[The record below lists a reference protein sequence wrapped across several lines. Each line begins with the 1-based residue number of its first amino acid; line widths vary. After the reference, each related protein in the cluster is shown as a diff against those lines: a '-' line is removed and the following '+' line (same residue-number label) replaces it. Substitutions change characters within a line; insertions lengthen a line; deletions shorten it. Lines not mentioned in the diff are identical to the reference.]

1 MQMHADWSYPTLIRF
16 GAGRISELAAA
27 CRSIGIQR
35 PLLVTDPGVAKLPM
49 VQDALDL
56 CKAEGLDI
64 GLFSA
69 IKANP
74 NEANVIAGA
83 TAFRVGDH
91 DGVIA
96 FGGGSAIDCA
106 KVIAFQHAQPKPL
119 WDYESA
125 DGWWSGVDESTFAPI
140 IAVPTTAGT
149 GSEVGRAAVIV
160 NEDSHEKKILF
171 HPRMM
176 PALVIADPELTV
188 GLSSVLTAGVG
199 LDAFAHSLEAYCA
212 PPFHPQ
218 SDGIALEGMR
228 LVKEALGDAVRD
240 GADLAARSKMLAAA
254 SMGAVAFQKGLGAI
268 HSLSHPIGALYDTPH
283 GMTNAVIMPYVL
295 EFNRPAIAA
304 KFDRLAAYLGLSG
317 GFDGV
322 MEWVLDIRSQIDVPH
337 TLLAFGVDD
346 AQVGAVA
353 KMAAIDPTAATNPL
367 PLTPSG
373 AREIFEA
380 AYQGILKAT

>member
-16 GAGRISELAAA
+16 GAGRISELATA
-27 CRSIGIQR
+27 CKSVGMQR

-56 CKAEGLDI
+56 CKAEGLAI
-64 GLFSA
+64 GLFSEV
-69 IKANP
+69 KANP

-83 TAFRVGDH
+83 AAFRAGDH

-188 GLSSVLTAGVG
+188 GLPPVLTAGVG

-212 PPFHPQ
+212 PTFHPQ

-240 GADLAARSKMLAAA
+240 GRDIAARSKMLAAA
-254 SMGAVAFQKGLGAI
+254 SMGAVAFQKGLGAV
-268 HSLSHPIGALYDTPH
+268 HSLSHPIGALYDTHH
-283 GMTNAVIMPYVL
+283 GMTNAVVMPYVL
-295 EFNRPAIAA
+295 VFNRDAIAP
-304 KFDRLAAYLGLSG
+304 KMQRLAAYLGLTG

-322 MEWVLDIRSQIDVPH
+322 MQWLLDIRAEIGVPH
-337 TLLAFGVDD
+337 TLRDFGVDD
-346 AQVGAVA
+346 AQVPLVA
-353 KMAAIDPTAATNPL
+353 KMAAADPTAATNPVT
-367 PLTPSG
+367 LTVP
-373 AREIFEA
+373 AAEQIFAA
-380 AYQGILKAT
+380 AYQGQLP

>member
-1 MQMHADWSYPTLIRF
+1 MQMHANWNYPTLIRF
-16 GAGRISELAAA
+16 GAGRISELAEA
-27 CRSIGIQR
+27 CKSAGMQR

-49 VQDALDL
+49 IRDALDL
-56 CKAEGLDI
+56 CRAGGLGI
-64 GLFSA
+64 GLFSDL
-69 IKANP
+69 KANP

-83 TAFRVGDH
+83 AAFCDGDH

-106 KVIAFQHAQPKPL
+106 KVIAFQHTQTKPL

-125 DGWWSGVDESTFAPI
+125 DGWWVGVDESEFAPI

-160 NEDSHEKKILF
+160 NETTHEKKILF

-176 PALVIADPELTV
+176 PAMVISDPELTV
-188 GLSSVLTAGVG
+188 GLPPTLTAGVG

-212 PPFHPQ
+212 PTFHPQ

-228 LVKEALGDAVRD
+228 LVKEALGDAVKD
-240 GADLAARSKMLAAA
+240 GKDIVARSKMLAAA

-268 HSLSHPIGALYDTPH
+268 HSLSHPIGALYDTHH
-283 GMTNAVIMPYVL
+283 GMTNAVIMPYAL
-295 EFNRPAIAA
+295 AFNRPAIAS

-322 MEWVLDIRSQIDVPH
+322 LKWVLDIRSEINVPH
-337 TLLAFGVDD
+337 TLEAFGVDD
-346 AQVGAVA
+346 TQVGTVA
-353 KMAAIDPTAATNPL
+353 KMAAADPTAATNPI
-367 PLTPSG
+367 PLTPADAG
-373 AREIFEA
+373 RIFEA
-380 AYQGILKAT
+380 AYQGVLAG

>member
-1 MQMHADWSYPTLIRF
+1 M
-16 GAGRISELAAA
+16 
-27 CRSIGIQR
+27 QR
-35 PLLVTDPGVAKLPM
+35 PLLVTDPGVARLSM

-56 CKAEGLDI
+56 CQSEGLGI
-64 GLFSA
+64 GLFSE

-83 TAFRVGDH
+83 AAFRDGDH

-106 KVIAFQHAQPKPL
+106 KVVAFQQAQPGSL
-119 WDYESA
+119 WSYESA
-125 DGWWSGVDESTFAPI
+125 EGWWAGVDETAFAPI

-160 NEDSHEKKILF
+160 NEDTHEKKILF

-176 PALVIADPELTV
+176 PVMVISDPELTV
-188 GLSSVLTAGVG
+188 GLPPVLTAGVG

-212 PPFHPQ
+212 PTFHPQ

-228 LVKEALGDAVRD
+228 LVKEALGDAVKD
-240 GADLAARSKMLAAA
+240 GKDIVARSKMLAAA

-268 HSLSHPIGALYDTPH
+268 HSLSHPIGALYDTHH
-283 GMTNAVIMPYVL
+283 GMTNAVVMPYVL
-295 EFNRPAIAA
+295 EFNRPAIES
-304 KFDRLAAYLGLSG
+304 KFERLAAYLGLTN

-322 MEWVLDIRSQIDVPH
+322 AQWVLDIRSEIRVPH
-337 TLLAFGVDD
+337 TLKDFGVDD
-346 AQVGAVA
+346 AQVDKVA
-353 KMAAIDPTAATNPL
+353 KMAAADLTAATNPL
-367 PLTPSG
+367 PLTPAG
-373 AREIFEA
+373 AEQIFAA
-380 AYQGILKAT
+380 AYDGR